1 MKQVKT
7 NFNAFEWRYPRSFK
21 EINGYE
27 YEVTMES
34 PKEKRQRIWRATKV
48 SVGIAIPLFAWLTY
62 SLHTL

>member
-1 MKQVKT
+1 MKQYKT
-7 NFNAFEWRYPRSFK
+7 NFNAFEWRFPRSFK

-27 YEVTMES
+27 YEVTLES

-48 SVGIAIPLFAWLTY
+48 SVGIAFSVYAWITY